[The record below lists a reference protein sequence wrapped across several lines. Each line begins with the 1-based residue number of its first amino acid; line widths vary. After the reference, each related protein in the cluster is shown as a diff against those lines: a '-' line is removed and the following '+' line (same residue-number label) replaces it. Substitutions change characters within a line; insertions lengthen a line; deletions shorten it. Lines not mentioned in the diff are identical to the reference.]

1 MYNDVHNVSINI
13 QELKQ
18 SVVLDLVKDTVH
30 SLSLWIDSTV
40 ELQTVTFLNAIQQL
54 ESLVATDMIRVSY
67 AVE

>member
-40 ELQTVTFLNAIQQL
+40 ELQTVIFLNAVQQL